1 MKTALLPM
9 PRGEVRCAFPVAL
22 YFLCQGERR
31 GHLSPGPGLLGCGG
45 LRASRNCRRGSWRLS
60 RVGFGGNGYVRSPPR
75 GRRLPVGCW
84 QTRRVCP
91 HPAVVVWGKVISW
104 SWWPEYR
111 RRNRRV
117 GQQAVFAVVIGP
129 LRLCLPGWDISVD
142 SLAAHLIVN
151 RRLPHGATP

>member
-1 MKTALLPM
+1 M
-9 PRGEVRCAFPVAL
+9 
-22 YFLCQGERR
+22 
-31 GHLSPGPGLLGCGG
+31 
-45 LRASRNCRRGSWRLS
+45 S
-60 RVGFGGNGYVRSPPR
+60 RVGFGGKGYVRSPPR

-104 SWWPEYR
+104 SWWTEYR

-117 GQQAVFAVVIGP
+117 GQQAVFAVVVGP
-129 LRLCLPGWDISVD
+129 LRVRPTGWEISVD